1 MKKFILILLLTVIG
15 GIQYLEAKNLHAR
28 FSYTS
33 FYAPEKGPYIETYLS
48 IEGHSANYQL
58 LGPGLYQASIE
69 ASLLFKQGDSIRYF
83 DKFNLL
89 GPETADTLA
98 AVSDF
103 TDLHR
108 ISLPNGTYQME
119 LSIRDKNNPGNKP
132 NVVRQEVI
140 INFYSNVISIS
151 DIELL
156 SAYKPSEAGSPLVK
170 NGYELIPLV
179 DNFYGQESNHLKFYC
194 EYYHTQSVLGTAD
207 FLLTYQIINFESHRI
222 VEANSNFTRQ
232 KPKEVGILLSEFD
245 ITDLPSGNYN
255 LLVSIRDKDNNLLAS
270 KECFFQRSKPIAIT
284 ADAGDM
290 NYMKLDVSNTFAA
303 QINNR
308 DSLAEFIRCLFP
320 ISSPNE
326 NTFAINQLEMADSK
340 LMQQYFYDFWQKRNM
355 QNPELAWLNYKEEVR
370 KVNQSYTVGKKKG
383 YMTERGRVYL
393 KYGAPN
399 QISKAYNEPST
410 YPYEIW
416 QYYTLSNQ
424 SNRKFVFYCPE
435 IGGNDFSL
443 LHSDARGEVFESQWM
458 VILKRRTET
467 LNDVDKTKAR
477 NMYGN
482 QFEQLYQNPR

>member
-1 MKKFILILLLTVIG
+1 MKKFILFLLLTITGSV
-15 GIQYLEAKNLHAR
+15 QYMEAKNLYAR
-28 FSYTS
+28 FSYS
-33 FYAPEKGPYIETYLS
+33 GFLAPEKGPYIETYLS
-48 IEGHSANYQL
+48 IDGHSTNYQMVNQ
-58 LGPGLYQASIE
+58 GIYQASIE
-69 ASLLFKQGDSIRYF
+69 ASLLFSQGDSVRYF

-89 GPETADTLA
+89 GPEITDTIHEIK
-98 AVSDF
+98 DF

-108 ISLPNGTYQME
+108 VSLPNGTYQLE
-119 LSIRDKNNPGNKP
+119 LSIRDKNNPSAKAYIVKQQ
-132 NVVRQEVI
+132 VV
-140 INFYSNVISIS
+140 INYYTNVISIS
-151 DIELL
+151 DIELI
-156 SAYKPSEAGSPLVK
+156 SSYKPSEAISPLVK
-170 NGYELIPLV
+170 NGFEIIPFV
-179 DNFYGQESNHLKFYC
+179 DNFYGQENNQIKFYC
-194 EYYHTQSVLGTAD
+194 EYYYTQSVLGTTD
-207 FLLTYQIINFESHRI
+207 FLLTYQLVNYESRRI
-222 VEANSNFTRQ
+222 VDANSNFTRQ

-255 LLVSIRDKDNNLLAS
+255 LVVSIRDKDNNLLAT
-270 KECFFQRSKPIAIT
+270 KECFFQRSKPLLLA
-284 ADAGDM
+284 ADAGEM
-290 NYMKLDVSNTFAA
+290 NYMKLDVSNTFSAL
-303 QINNR
+303 ITSR

-326 NTFAINQLEMADSK
+326 NTFAINQLEMADLK
-340 LMQQYFYDFWQKRNM
+340 LMQQYFYDFWQKRNA

-467 LNDVDKTKAR
+467 LNDVDKTRAR
-477 NMYGN
+477 TMFGN